1 MGHELPGPPATT
13 IDNKLTILPPSA
25 RRLRRADGG
34 RGSPVHGIRSSRSN
48 KAPDTFGYPPRHC
61 GGDAIVAYSGDNH
74 LPLLWRIYR
83 SQDLEPFCGTAS
95 KHDS

>member
-34 RGSPVHGIRSSRSN
+34 RGSPVHGIRSPRSN
-48 KAPDTFGYPPRHC
+48 KAPDTFGYPP
-61 GGDAIVAYSGDNH
+61 
-74 LPLLWRIYR
+74 LWRR
-83 SQDLEPFCGTAS
+83 CHRRLQWRQPLATAERGEAGV
-95 KHDS
+95 